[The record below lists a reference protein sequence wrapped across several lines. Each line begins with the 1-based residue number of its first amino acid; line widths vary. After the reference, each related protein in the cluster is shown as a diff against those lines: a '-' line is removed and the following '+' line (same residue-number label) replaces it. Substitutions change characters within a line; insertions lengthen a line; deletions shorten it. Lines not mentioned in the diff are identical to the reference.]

1 MKKTFTIS
9 LGHLVF
15 NVEEDAYDVLKMY
28 LDSIKN
34 YFQKMENDS
43 EIISDFELRIAENFS
58 SKLSSGKQYINL
70 SDVKEVIQ
78 IMGSLDDFQEIYNDT
93 ENETEN
99 IKEEKK
105 TNNKLYRD
113 SSNRIIAGV
122 CSGVAEYFKIDPIIV
137 RVLFFI
143 AVPLNL
149 IVYIIFWIGIPS
161 KDFDPDLRKVLYRDK
176 ENGVIGGVSKGLS
189 NYLKIDANIIRVVF
203 VVSLFFGGA
212 GLLFYL
218 LLWIFTKE
226 AKTIGEKMNMS
237 GFNVNLSNI
246 EDFIKKKT
254 KNLNS
259 PENTLT
265 KVFLFPFRLLAPLIN
280 AFLKIGVFVFKAIF
294 FMFSS
299 TFIVFI
305 SILLFVFSTISFK
318 VISPEQDPEFYELLN
333 AVPDYFAI
341 FSVIFLLLTIV
352 ISVIISF
359 YVLFKKK
366 SNSYFFML
374 LIFLWIAFL
383 ILMMISLPSIILNI
397 QDLNLLPNWID
408 GNYSFIWKWDDG
420 IMLNKNN

>member
-1 MKKTFTIS
+1 MKKTLTINIGYS
-9 LGHLVF
+9 IF
-15 NVEEDAYDVLKMY
+15 NIDEDAYEILNKY
-28 LDSIKN
+28 LDSIKD
-34 YFQKMENDS
+34 YFQKIDNDPD
-43 EIISDFELRIAENFS
+43 IIKDFELRIAENFS
-58 SKLSSGKQYINL
+58 SKVSSSKQCIDL
-70 SDVKEVIQ
+70 SDVKEVIE
-78 IMGSLDDFQEIYNDT
+78 IMGSLDDFKEIYNDT
-93 ENETEN
+93 ETEN
-99 IKEEKK
+99 VKEEKK
-105 TNNKLYRD
+105 SNKLFRD

-122 CSGVAEYFKIDPIIV
+122 CSGIAEYFKIDPIIV

-161 KDFDPDLRKVLYRDK
+161 KDFNPDLRKILYRDK

-189 NYLKIDANIIRVVF
+189 NYLKIDANIIRVIF
-203 VVSLFFGGA
+203 VLSLFFGGA

-218 LLWIFTKE
+218 LLWLFTKE
-226 AKTIGEKMNMS
+226 AKTIGQKMNMS

-280 AFLKIGVFVFKAIF
+280 TFLKIGVFVFKTIF

-299 TFIVFI
+299 IFIVFI
-305 SILLFVFSTISFK
+305 SILLIIFSTISFK
-318 VISPEQDPEFYELLN
+318 DISSEQDPEFYELLN
-333 AVPDYFAI
+333 ALPDYFAI
-341 FSVIFLLLTIV
+341 FSVLFLLLTIV

-366 SNSYFFML
+366 SNSYFFIL

-383 ILMMISLPSIILNI
+383 ILIIISLPNIILNM

>member
-1 MKKTFTIS
+1 MKKTLTINI
-9 LGHLVF
+9 GHSIF
-15 NVEEDAYDVLKMY
+15 NIEEDAYDILNRY

-34 YFQKMENDS
+34 YFNKIDNDLD
-43 EIISDFELRIAENFS
+43 IIKDFELRIAENFS
-58 SKLSSGKQYINL
+58 SKVSSSKQCIDL
-70 SDVKEVIQ
+70 SDVKEVIE
-78 IMGSLDDFQEIYNDT
+78 IMGSLDDFKEIYNDT
-93 ENETEN
+93 DTEN
-99 IKEEKK
+99 VKEEKK
-105 TNNKLYRD
+105 SNKLFRD

-122 CSGVAEYFKIDPIIV
+122 CSGIAEYFKIDPIIV

-161 KDFDPDLRKVLYRDK
+161 KDFNPDLRKILYRDK

-189 NYLKIDANIIRVVF
+189 NYLKIDANIIRIVF

-218 LLWIFTKE
+218 LLWLFTKE
-226 AKTIGEKMNMS
+226 AKTIGQKMNMS

-280 AFLKIGVFVFKAIF
+280 AFLKIGVFVFKTIF

-299 TFIVFI
+299 IFIVFI

-318 VISPEQDPEFYELLN
+318 DISSEQDSEFYELLN
-333 AVPDYFAI
+333 ALPDYFAT
-341 FSVIFLLLTIV
+341 FSVVFLLLTIV

-366 SNSYFFML
+366 SNSYFFMV

-383 ILMMISLPSIILNI
+383 ILIMISLPNIILNM
-397 QDLNLLPNWID
+397 QELYLLPNWID

>member
-9 LGHLVF
+9 LGHSVF
-15 NVEEDAYDVLKMY
+15 NVEEDAYDILKMY
-28 LDSIKN
+28 LDSIKS
-34 YFQKMENDS
+34 YFEKMENDS

-78 IMGSLDDFQEIYNDT
+78 IMGSLDDFQEIYDDDQT
-93 ENETEN
+93 EDV
-99 IKEEKK
+99 KEDKK
-105 TNNKLYRD
+105 INNKLFRD

-122 CSGVAEYFKIDPIIV
+122 CSGIAEYFKIDPIIV

-161 KDFDPDLRKVLYRDK
+161 KDFDPDLRKILYRDT
-176 ENGVIGGVSKGLS
+176 ENGVIGGVAKGLS
-189 NYLKIDANIIRVVF
+189 NYLKIDANIIRVIF

-212 GLLFYL
+212 GLLFYF
-218 LLWIFTKE
+218 LLWLFTKE

-265 KVFLFPFRLLAPLIN
+265 KIFLFPFRLLAPLIN
-280 AFLKIGVFVFKAIF
+280 ALLKIGVFVFKTIF
-294 FMFSS
+294 FIFSS
-299 TFIVFI
+299 IFIFL
-305 SILLFVFSTISFK
+305 SFILLLVFSALSFK
-318 VISPEQDPEFYELLN
+318 EVSPEQDPDFYELLN

-341 FSVIFLLLTIV
+341 FSVLFLILTIA
-352 ISVIISF
+352 ISVVISF

-366 SNSYFFML
+366 INFYFFMF

-383 ILMMISLPSIILNI
+383 ILIMISLPNIILDM

-408 GNYSFIWKWDDG
+408 GNYSFIWKWDD
-420 IMLNKNN
+420 

>member
-9 LGHLVF
+9 LGHSVF
-15 NVEEDAYDVLKMY
+15 NVEEDAYDVLKIY

-70 SDVKEVIQ
+70 TDVKEVIQ
-78 IMGSLDDFQEIYNDT
+78 IMGSLDDFQEIYDDDQT
-93 ENETEN
+93 EEV
-99 IKEEKK
+99 KEEKK
-105 TNNKLYRD
+105 ENNKLYRD

-122 CSGVAEYFKIDPIIV
+122 CSGIAEYFKIDPIIV
-137 RVLFFI
+137 RILFFI

-161 KDFDPDLRKVLYRDK
+161 KDFNPDLRKILYRDK
-176 ENGVIGGVSKGLS
+176 ENGVIGGVAKGLS

-218 LLWIFTKE
+218 LLWFFTKE

-280 AFLKIGVFVFKAIF
+280 AFLKIGVFVLKGVF
-294 FMFSS
+294 FIVSS
-299 TFIVFI
+299 TFIVFY
-305 SILLFVFSTISFK
+305 SILLLVFSRILFED
-318 VISPEQDPEFYELLN
+318 INREQDPDFYELLN

-341 FSVIFLLLTIV
+341 FSIIFLILTII
-352 ISVIISF
+352 ISLIISF
-359 YVLFKKK
+359 YVLFQRK
-366 SNSYFFML
+366 SNLYFFTF
-374 LIFLWIAFL
+374 LIFIWISFL
-383 ILMMISLPSIILNI
+383 ILIIVSIPSVIFILK
-397 QDLNLLPNWID
+397 DLDLLPFWIS
-408 GNYSFIWKWDDG
+408 GFENNSFYYKW
-420 IMLNKNN
+420 IY

>member
-9 LGHLVF
+9 LGHSVF
-15 NVEEDAYDVLKMY
+15 NVEEDAYEILKMY

-78 IMGSLDDFQEIYNDT
+78 IMGSLDDFKEIYNDV
-93 ENETEN
+93 EAEQE
-99 IKEEKK
+99 EEKK
-105 TNNKLYRD
+105 ENNKLYRD

-122 CSGVAEYFKIDPIIV
+122 CSGIAEYFKLDPIIV

-161 KDFDPDLRKVLYRDK
+161 KDFDPDLRKILYRDK
-176 ENGVIGGVSKGLS
+176 ENGVIGGVAKGLS

-218 LLWIFTKE
+218 LLWFFTKE

-254 KNLNS
+254 KNLNNS
-259 PENTLT
+259 ENTLT
-265 KVFLFPFRLLAPLIN
+265 KIFLFPFRLIAPLIN
-280 AFLKIGVFVFKAIF
+280 AFLKIGVFVFKGVF
-294 FMFSS
+294 FIVSS
-299 TFIVFI
+299 TVIVFY
-305 SILLFVFSTISFK
+305 SILLLVFSRILFEDINR
-318 VISPEQDPEFYELLN
+318 VEDPEFYELLN
-333 AVPDYFAI
+333 AIPDYFVI
-341 FSVIFLLLTIV
+341 FSIIFLILTIA
-352 ISVIISF
+352 ISVVVSF

-366 SNSYFFML
+366 INSYLFML
-374 LIFLWIAFL
+374 MIFLWIAFL
-383 ILMMISLPSIILNI
+383 ILITLSIPNIILII
-397 QDLNLLPNWID
+397 QDLDLLPFWIS
-408 GNYSFIWKWDDG
+408 GFENNSYYYKW
-420 IMLNKNN
+420 IY

>member
-1 MKKTFTIS
+1 MKKTLTINI
-9 LGHLVF
+9 GHSIF
-15 NVEEDAYDVLKMY
+15 NIDEDAYEILNKY

-34 YFQKMENDS
+34 YFNKIDNDL
-43 EIISDFELRIAENFS
+43 EIIKDFELRIAENFS
-58 SKLSSGKQYINL
+58 SKVSSSKQCIGL
-70 SDVKEVIQ
+70 SDVKEVIE
-78 IMGSLDDFQEIYNDT
+78 IMGSLDDFKEIYNDT
-93 ENETEN
+93 ETEN
-99 IKEEKK
+99 VKEEKK
-105 TNNKLYRD
+105 SNKLFRD

-122 CSGVAEYFKIDPIIV
+122 CSGIAEYFKIDPIIV

-161 KDFDPDLRKVLYRDK
+161 KDFNPDLRKILYRDK

-189 NYLKIDANIIRVVF
+189 NYLKIDANIIRIVF

-218 LLWIFTKE
+218 LLWLFTKE
-226 AKTIGEKMNMS
+226 AKTIGQKMNMS

-280 AFLKIGVFVFKAIF
+280 AFLKIGVFVFKTIF

-299 TFIVFI
+299 IFIVFI

-318 VISPEQDPEFYELLN
+318 DISPEQDPEFYELLN
-333 AVPDYFAI
+333 AIPDYFAI
-341 FSVIFLLLTIV
+341 FSVLFLLLTIV

-383 ILMMISLPSIILNI
+383 ILIMISLPNIILNM
-397 QDLNLLPNWID
+397 QDLYLLPNWID

>member
-1 MKKTFTIS
+1 MKKTLTINI
-9 LGHLVF
+9 GHSIFNIEEEAYEILNRYLV
-15 NVEEDAYDVLKMY
+15 
-28 LDSIKN
+28 SIKN
-34 YFQKMENDS
+34 YFQKIDNDS
-43 EIISDFELRIAENFS
+43 EIIKDFELRIAENFS
-58 SKLSSGKQYINL
+58 SKVSMTKQCIDLN
-70 SDVKEVIQ
+70 DVKEIIE
-78 IMGSLDDFQEIYNDT
+78 IMGSLDDFKEIYDNT
-93 ENETEN
+93 NTETEN
-99 IKEEKK
+99 VKEEKI
-105 TNNKLYRD
+105 NNKLFRD

-122 CSGVAEYFKIDPIIV
+122 CSGIAEYFKIDPIIV

-161 KDFDPDLRKVLYRDK
+161 KDFDPDLRKILYRDK

-218 LLWIFTKE
+218 LLWFFTKE

-265 KVFLFPFRLLAPLIN
+265 KIFLFPFRLLAPLIN
-280 AFLKIGVFVFKAIF
+280 AFIKIGVFIFKTIF
-294 FMFSS
+294 FIISS
-299 TFIVFI
+299 IFIVSY
-305 SILLFVFSTISFK
+305 SILVVVFLQILFFDISQD
-318 VISPEQDPEFYELLN
+318 QDPMFYELLN
-333 AVPDYFAI
+333 AIPDHFAI
-341 FSVIFLLLTIV
+341 FSVIFLVLTIA

-359 YVLFKKK
+359 YVLFNKK
-366 SNSYFFML
+366 SNFYFFML
-374 LIFLWIAFL
+374 LVFLWISFL
-383 ILMMISLPSIILNI
+383 IIITVSAP
-397 QDLNLLPNWID
+397 DLFMTLKDLDLLPGGNWLY
-408 GNYSFIWKWDDG
+408 NFKWYY
-420 IMLNKNN
+420 

>member
-9 LGHLVF
+9 LGHSVF
-15 NVEEDAYDVLKMY
+15 NVEEDAYDILKMY

-78 IMGSLDDFQEIYNDT
+78 IMGSLDDFKEIYNDV
-93 ENETEN
+93 EAEQE
-99 IKEEKK
+99 EEKK
-105 TNNKLYRD
+105 ENNKLYRD

-161 KDFDPDLRKVLYRDK
+161 KDFDPDLRKILYRDK

-318 VISPEQDPEFYELLN
+318 DISPEQDPEFYELLN

>member
-9 LGHLVF
+9 LGHSVF
-15 NVEEDAYDVLKMY
+15 NVEEDAYDILKMY

-78 IMGSLDDFQEIYNDT
+78 IMGSLDDFQEIYDDDDQT
-93 ENETEN
+93 EDV
-99 IKEEKK
+99 KEEKK
-105 TNNKLYRD
+105 ENNKLYRD

-122 CSGVAEYFKIDPIIV
+122 CSGIAEYFKIDPIIV

-149 IVYIIFWIGIPS
+149 IVYIILWIGIPS
-161 KDFDPDLRKVLYRDK
+161 KDFNPDLRKILYRDK

-218 LLWIFTKE
+218 LLWFFTKE

-265 KVFLFPFRLLAPLIN
+265 KIFLFPFRLLAPLIN
-280 AFLKIGVFVFKAIF
+280 ALLKIGVFVFKTIF
-294 FMFSS
+294 FIFSS
-299 TFIVFI
+299 IFIVFI
-305 SILLFVFSTISFK
+305 SVLLFFFSTISFK
-318 VISPEQDPEFYELLN
+318 DISSEQDPEFYELLN
-333 AVPDYFAI
+333 SFPYYFVI
-341 FSVIFLLLTIV
+341 FSVLFLLLTII

-366 SNSYFFML
+366 SNYYFFIF

-383 ILMMISLPSIILNI
+383 IFIMISLPNIILNM

-408 GNYSFIWKWDDG
+408 GNYTFIWKWDDL
-420 IMLNKNN
+420 MLNKNN

>member
-9 LGHLVF
+9 LGHSVF
-15 NVEEDAYDVLKMY
+15 NVEEDAYDILKMY

-78 IMGSLDDFQEIYNDT
+78 IMGSLDDFQEIYDDDDQT
-93 ENETEN
+93 EDVKEDKK
-99 IKEEKK
+99 IK
-105 TNNKLYRD
+105 NKLYRD

-122 CSGVAEYFKIDPIIV
+122 CSGIAEYFKVDPIIV
-137 RVLFFI
+137 RIIFFI
-143 AVPLNL
+143 SAPLQL
-149 IVYIIFWIGIPS
+149 IIYTILWIGLPS
-161 KDFDPDLRKVLYRDK
+161 KDFDPNLRKKLYRDK
-176 ENGVIGGVSKGLS
+176 ENGVIGGVAKGLS
-189 NYLKIDANIIRVVF
+189 NYLKIDVNIIRVVF
-203 VVSLFFGGA
+203 VVSLITGGA

-259 PENTLT
+259 RENTLT
-265 KVFLFPFRLLAPLIN
+265 KIFLFPFRLIAPLIN
-280 AFLKIGVFVFKAIF
+280 AFLKIGVFVFKGVF
-294 FMFSS
+294 FIVSS
-299 TFIVFI
+299 TFIVFY
-305 SILLFVFSTISFK
+305 SILLLVFSRILFED
-318 VISPEQDPEFYELLN
+318 INREQDSDFYELLN
-333 AVPDYFAI
+333 AIPDYFVI
-341 FSVIFLLLTIV
+341 FSIIFLILTIT
-352 ISVIISF
+352 ISLVISF

-366 SNSYFFML
+366 INSYLFML
-374 LIFLWIAFL
+374 MIFLWIAFL
-383 ILMMISLPSIILNI
+383 ILITVSIPKVILII

>member
-9 LGHLVF
+9 LGHSVF
-15 NVEEDAYDVLKMY
+15 NVEEDAYEILKMY

-161 KDFDPDLRKVLYRDK
+161 KDFDPDLRKILYRDK

-318 VISPEQDPEFYELLN
+318 DISPEQDPEFYELLN

-383 ILMMISLPSIILNI
+383 ILIMISLPSIILNI
-397 QDLNLLPNWID
+397 QDLNLLPNFGFQDLKITHTIIN
-408 GNYSFIWKWDDG
+408 GFN
-420 IMLNKNN
+420 

>member
-9 LGHLVF
+9 LGHSVF
-15 NVEEDAYDVLKMY
+15 NVEEDAYDILKMY

-43 EIISDFELRIAENFS
+43 EIISDFELRIAENFL
-58 SKLSSGKQYINL
+58 SKLSSGKHYINL

-78 IMGSLDDFQEIYNDT
+78 IMGSLDDFQEIYDDDDQT
-93 ENETEN
+93 EDV
-99 IKEEKK
+99 KEEKK
-105 TNNKLYRD
+105 EDNKLYRD

-122 CSGVAEYFKIDPIIV
+122 CSGIAEYFKIDPIIV
-137 RVLFFI
+137 RILFFI

-161 KDFDPDLRKVLYRDK
+161 KDFDPDLRKILYRDK

-189 NYLKIDANIIRVVF
+189 NYLKIDANIIRVIF

-218 LLWIFTKE
+218 LLWFFTKE

-254 KNLNS
+254 KNLNNS
-259 PENTLT
+259 ENTLT
-265 KVFLFPFRLLAPLIN
+265 KIFLFPFRLIAPLIN
-280 AFLKIGVFVFKAIF
+280 AFLKIGVFVFKGAF
-294 FMFSS
+294 FIVSS
-299 TFIVFI
+299 TVIVFY
-305 SILLFVFSTISFK
+305 SILLLVFSRILFEDISR
-318 VISPEQDPEFYELLN
+318 VEDPEFYELLN
-333 AVPDYFAI
+333 AIPDYFVI
-341 FSVIFLLLTIV
+341 FSIIFLILTIL

-359 YVLFKKK
+359 YVLFKRR
-366 SNSYFFML
+366 SNYYVFIF

-383 ILMMISLPSIILNI
+383 ILIMISLPNIILNM

-420 IMLNKNN
+420 IILNKNN

>member
-9 LGHLVF
+9 LGHSVF
-15 NVEEDAYDVLKMY
+15 NVEEDAYDILKIY

-78 IMGSLDDFQEIYNDT
+78 IMGSLDDFKEIYNDV
-93 ENETEN
+93 EAEQE
-99 IKEEKK
+99 EEKK
-105 TNNKLYRD
+105 ENNKLYRD

-122 CSGVAEYFKIDPIIV
+122 CSGIAEYFKLDPIIV

-161 KDFDPDLRKVLYRDK
+161 KDFDPDLRKILYRDK
-176 ENGVIGGVSKGLS
+176 ENGVIGGVAKGLS

-218 LLWIFTKE
+218 LLWFFTKE

-254 KNLNS
+254 KNLNNS
-259 PENTLT
+259 ENTLT
-265 KVFLFPFRLLAPLIN
+265 KIFLFPFRLIAPLIN
-280 AFLKIGVFVFKAIF
+280 AFLKIGVFVFKGVF
-294 FMFSS
+294 FIVSS
-299 TFIVFI
+299 TVIIFY
-305 SILLFVFSTISFK
+305 SILLLVFSRILFEDINR
-318 VISPEQDPEFYELLN
+318 VEDPEFYELIN
-333 AVPDYFAI
+333 AIPDYFVI
-341 FSVIFLLLTIV
+341 FSIIFLILTIA
-352 ISVIISF
+352 ISVVVSF

-366 SNSYFFML
+366 INSYLFML
-374 LIFLWIAFL
+374 MIFLWIAFL
-383 ILMMISLPSIILNI
+383 ILITLSIPNVILII
-397 QDLNLLPNWID
+397 QDLDLFPFWIS
-408 GNYSFIWKWDDG
+408 GFENNSYYYKW
-420 IMLNKNN
+420 IY

>member
-9 LGHLVF
+9 LGQSVF
-15 NVEEDAYDVLKMY
+15 NVEEDAYDILKMY

-78 IMGSLDDFQEIYNDT
+78 IMGSLDDFQEIYDDDDQT
-93 ENETEN
+93 EDV
-99 IKEEKK
+99 KEEKK
-105 TNNKLYRD
+105 ENNKLYRD

-122 CSGVAEYFKIDPIIV
+122 CSGIAEYFKIDPIIV
-137 RVLFFI
+137 RILFFI

-161 KDFDPDLRKVLYRDK
+161 KDFDPDLRKILYRDK
-176 ENGVIGGVSKGLS
+176 ENGVIGGVAKGLS

-218 LLWIFTKE
+218 LLWFFTKE

-254 KNLNS
+254 KNLNNS
-259 PENTLT
+259 ENTLT
-265 KVFLFPFRLLAPLIN
+265 KIFLFPFRLIAPLIN
-280 AFLKIGVFVFKAIF
+280 AFLKIGVFIFKTIF
-294 FMFSS
+294 FIFSS
-299 TFIVFI
+299 ILIVSY
-305 SILLFVFSTISFK
+305 SILLLIFSRILFEDISR
-318 VISPEQDPEFYELLN
+318 VEDPEFYELLN
-333 AVPDYFAI
+333 AIPDYFVI
-341 FSVIFLLLTIV
+341 FSIIFLILTIS
-352 ISVIISF
+352 ISVVISF

-366 SNSYFFML
+366 INTYLFML
-374 LIFLWIAFL
+374 MIFLWIAFFIL
-383 ILMMISLPSIILNI
+383 ITVSIPNVFLII
-397 QDLNLLPNWID
+397 QDLDLLPFWIS
-408 GNYSFIWKWDDG
+408 GFENNSYYYKW
-420 IMLNKNN
+420 IY

>member
-1 MKKTFTIS
+1 MKKTLTINIGYS
-9 LGHLVF
+9 IF
-15 NVEEDAYDVLKMY
+15 NIDEDAYEILNKY
-28 LDSIKN
+28 LDSIKD
-34 YFQKMENDS
+34 YFQKIDNDPD
-43 EIISDFELRIAENFS
+43 IIKDFELRIAENFS
-58 SKLSSGKQYINL
+58 SKVSSSKQCIDL
-70 SDVKEVIQ
+70 SDVKEVIE
-78 IMGSLDDFQEIYNDT
+78 IMGSLDDFKEIYNDT
-93 ENETEN
+93 ETEN
-99 IKEEKK
+99 VKEEKK
-105 TNNKLYRD
+105 SNKLFRD

-122 CSGVAEYFKIDPIIV
+122 CSGIAEYFKIDPIIV

-149 IVYIIFWIGIPS
+149 IVYIVFWIGIPS
-161 KDFDPDLRKVLYRDK
+161 KDFNPDLRKILYRDK

-189 NYLKIDANIIRVVF
+189 NYLKIDANIIRVIF
-203 VVSLFFGGA
+203 VLSLFFGGA

-218 LLWIFTKE
+218 LLWLFTKE
-226 AKTIGEKMNMS
+226 AKTIGQKMNMS

-254 KNLNS
+254 KKLNS

-280 AFLKIGVFVFKAIF
+280 AFLKIGVFVFKTIF

-299 TFIVFI
+299 IFIVFI
-305 SILLFVFSTISFK
+305 SILLIIFSTISFK
-318 VISPEQDPEFYELLN
+318 DISPEQDPEFYELLN

-341 FSVIFLLLTIV
+341 FSVLFLLLTIV

-366 SNSYFFML
+366 SNSYFFIL

-383 ILMMISLPSIILNI
+383 ILIIISLPNIILNM

>member
-9 LGHLVF
+9 LGHSVF
-15 NVEEDAYDVLKMY
+15 NVEEDAYDILKMY

-78 IMGSLDDFQEIYNDT
+78 IMGSLDDFQEIYDDDQT
-93 ENETEN
+93 EDV
-99 IKEEKK
+99 KEDKK
-105 TNNKLYRD
+105 INNKLFRD

-122 CSGVAEYFKIDPIIV
+122 CSGIAEYFKIDPIIV

-161 KDFDPDLRKVLYRDK
+161 KDFDPDLRKILYRDT
-176 ENGVIGGVSKGLS
+176 ENGVIGGVAKGLS
-189 NYLKIDANIIRVVF
+189 NYLKIDANIIRVIF

-212 GLLFYL
+212 GLLFYF
-218 LLWIFTKE
+218 LLWLFTKE

-265 KVFLFPFRLLAPLIN
+265 KIFLFPFRLLAPLIN
-280 AFLKIGVFVFKAIF
+280 ALLKIGVFVFKTIF
-294 FMFSS
+294 FIFSS
-299 TFIVFI
+299 IFIFL
-305 SILLFVFSTISFK
+305 SFILLLVFSALSFK
-318 VISPEQDPEFYELLN
+318 EVSPEQDPDFYELLN

-341 FSVIFLLLTIV
+341 FSVLFLILTIA
-352 ISVIISF
+352 ISVVISF

-366 SNSYFFML
+366 INFYFFMF
-374 LIFLWIAFL
+374 LIFLWIVFL
-383 ILMMISLPSIILNI
+383 ILIMISLPNIILDM

-408 GNYSFIWKWDDG
+408 GNYSFIWKWDD
-420 IMLNKNN
+420 

>member
-9 LGHLVF
+9 LGHSIF
-15 NVEEDAYDVLKMY
+15 NVEEDAYEILKMY

-58 SKLSSGKQYINL
+58 SKVSSNKSCIDL
-70 SDVKEVIQ
+70 KDVKQVIE
-78 IMGSLDDFQEIYNDT
+78 IMGSLDDFKEIYNDV
-93 ENETEN
+93 EYEQE
-99 IKEEKK
+99 EEKK
-105 TNNKLYRD
+105 TDNKLYRD

-122 CSGVAEYFKIDPIIV
+122 CSGIAEYFKIDPIIV

-161 KDFDPDLRKVLYRDK
+161 KDFDPDLRKILYRDK
-176 ENGVIGGVSKGLS
+176 ENGIIGGVAKGLS

-203 VVSLFFGGA
+203 TISLFFGGA

-218 LLWIFTKE
+218 LLWFFTKE

-259 PENTLT
+259 PENTIT

-280 AFLKIGVFVFKAIF
+280 ALLKIGIFVLKTIF

-299 TFIVFI
+299 IFIVFI
-305 SILLFVFSTISFK
+305 SVLLLIFSTISFK
-318 VISPEQDPEFYELLN
+318 DISPEQDPEFYGSFELFN
-333 AVPDYFAI
+333 AIPDYFAI
-341 FSVIFLLLTIV
+341 FSVVFLLLTIV

-366 SNSYFFML
+366 TNSYFFMV

-383 ILMMISLPSIILNI
+383 ILIMISLPNIILNM
-397 QDLNLLPNWID
+397 QDLNLLPNWINATILLF
-408 GNYSFIWKWDDG
+408 GNG
-420 IMLNKNN
+420 MMV

>member
-1 MKKTFTIS
+1 MKKTLTINIGYS
-9 LGHLVF
+9 IF
-15 NVEEDAYDVLKMY
+15 NIDEEAYEILNKY
-28 LDSIKN
+28 LDSIKD
-34 YFQKMENDS
+34 YFQKIDNDPD
-43 EIISDFELRIAENFS
+43 IIKDFELRIAENFS
-58 SKLSSGKQYINL
+58 SKVSSSKQCIDL
-70 SDVKEVIQ
+70 SDVKEVIE
-78 IMGSLDDFQEIYNDT
+78 IMGSLDDFKEIYNDT
-93 ENETEN
+93 ETEN
-99 IKEEKK
+99 VKEEKK
-105 TNNKLYRD
+105 SNKLFRD

-122 CSGVAEYFKIDPIIV
+122 CSGIAEYFKIDPIIV

-161 KDFDPDLRKVLYRDK
+161 KDFNPDLRKILYRDK

-189 NYLKIDANIIRVVF
+189 NYLKIDANIIRVIF
-203 VVSLFFGGA
+203 VLSLFFGGA

-218 LLWIFTKE
+218 LLWLFTKE
-226 AKTIGEKMNMS
+226 AKTIGQKMNMS

-280 AFLKIGVFVFKAIF
+280 AFLKIGVFVFKTIF

-299 TFIVFI
+299 IFIVFI

-318 VISPEQDPEFYELLN
+318 DISSEQDSEFYELLN

-341 FSVIFLLLTIV
+341 FSVLFLLLTIV

-366 SNSYFFML
+366 SNSYFFIL

-383 ILMMISLPSIILNI
+383 ILIIISLPNIILNM

>member
-9 LGHLVF
+9 LGHSVF

-78 IMGSLDDFQEIYNDT
+78 IMGSLDDFQEIYDDDDQT
-93 ENETEN
+93 EDVKEDKK
-99 IKEEKK
+99 IK
-105 TNNKLYRD
+105 NKLYRD

-122 CSGVAEYFKIDPIIV
+122 CSGIAEYFKVDPIIV
-137 RVLFFI
+137 RIIFFI
-143 AVPLNL
+143 SAPLQL
-149 IVYIIFWIGIPS
+149 IIYTILWIGLPS
-161 KDFDPDLRKVLYRDK
+161 KDFDPNLRKKLYRDK
-176 ENGVIGGVSKGLS
+176 ENGVIGGVAKGLS
-189 NYLKIDANIIRVVF
+189 NYLKIDVNIIRVVF
-203 VVSLFFGGA
+203 VVSLITGGA

-259 PENTLT
+259 RENTLT
-265 KVFLFPFRLLAPLIN
+265 KIFLFPFRLIAPLIN
-280 AFLKIGVFVFKAIF
+280 AFLKIGVFVFKGVF
-294 FMFSS
+294 FIVSS
-299 TFIVFI
+299 TFIVFY
-305 SILLFVFSTISFK
+305 SILLLVFSRILFED
-318 VISPEQDPEFYELLN
+318 INREQDSDFYELLN
-333 AVPDYFAI
+333 AIPDYFVI
-341 FSVIFLLLTIV
+341 FSIIFLILTIA
-352 ISVIISF
+352 ISVVISF

-366 SNSYFFML
+366 INTYLFML
-374 LIFLWIAFL
+374 MIFLWIAFL
-383 ILMMISLPSIILNI
+383 ILITVSIPKVILII
-397 QDLNLLPNWID
+397 QDLDLLPFWIS
-408 GNYSFIWKWDDG
+408 GFENNSYYYKW
-420 IMLNKNN
+420 IY

>member
-9 LGHLVF
+9 LGHSVF
-15 NVEEDAYDVLKMY
+15 NVEEDAYDILKMY

-78 IMGSLDDFQEIYNDT
+78 IMGSLDDFQEIYDDDDQT
-93 ENETEN
+93 EDVKEDKK
-99 IKEEKK
+99 IK
-105 TNNKLYRD
+105 NKLYRD

-122 CSGVAEYFKIDPIIV
+122 CSGIAEYFKIDPIIV
-137 RVLFFI
+137 RIIFFI
-143 AVPLNL
+143 SAPLQL
-149 IVYIIFWIGIPS
+149 IIYTILWIGLPS
-161 KDFDPDLRKVLYRDK
+161 KDFDPNLRKKLYRDK
-176 ENGVIGGVSKGLS
+176 ENGVIGGVAKGLS
-189 NYLKIDANIIRVVF
+189 NYLKIDVNIIRVVF
-203 VVSLFFGGA
+203 VVSLITGGA

-259 PENTLT
+259 RENTLT
-265 KVFLFPFRLLAPLIN
+265 KIFLFPFRLIAPLIN
-280 AFLKIGVFVFKAIF
+280 AFLKIGVFVFKGIF
-294 FMFSS
+294 FIVSS
-299 TFIVFI
+299 TFIVFY
-305 SILLFVFSTISFK
+305 SILLLVFSRILFED
-318 VISPEQDPEFYELLN
+318 INREQDSDFYELLN
-333 AVPDYFAI
+333 AIPDYFII
-341 FSVIFLLLTIV
+341 FSIIFLILTIAV
-352 ISVIISF
+352 SVVISF

-366 SNSYFFML
+366 INTYLFML
-374 LIFLWIAFL
+374 MIFLWIAFL
-383 ILMMISLPSIILNI
+383 ILIIVSIPNVTLII
-397 QDLNLLPNWID
+397 QDLDLLPFWIS
-408 GNYSFIWKWDDG
+408 GFE
-420 IMLNKNN
+420 NNSYYYEWIY

>member
-1 MKKTFTIS
+1 MKKTLTINIGYS
-9 LGHLVF
+9 IF
-15 NVEEDAYDVLKMY
+15 NIDEDAYEILNKY
-28 LDSIKN
+28 LDSIKD
-34 YFQKMENDS
+34 YFQKIDNDPD
-43 EIISDFELRIAENFS
+43 IIKDFELRIAENFS
-58 SKLSSGKQYINL
+58 SKVSSSKQCIDL
-70 SDVKEVIQ
+70 SDVKEVIE
-78 IMGSLDDFQEIYNDT
+78 IMGSLDDFKEIYNDT
-93 ENETEN
+93 ETEN
-99 IKEEKK
+99 VKEEKK
-105 TNNKLYRD
+105 SNKLFRD

-122 CSGVAEYFKIDPIIV
+122 CSGIAEYFKIDPIIV

-161 KDFDPDLRKVLYRDK
+161 KDFNPDLRKILYRDK

-189 NYLKIDANIIRVVF
+189 NYLKIDANIIRVIF
-203 VVSLFFGGA
+203 VLSLFFGGA

-218 LLWIFTKE
+218 LLWLFTKE
-226 AKTIGEKMNMS
+226 AKTIGQKMNMS

-265 KVFLFPFRLLAPLIN
+265 KIFLFPFRLLAPLIN
-280 AFLKIGVFVFKAIF
+280 AFLKIGVFVFKSIF
-294 FMFSS
+294 FIFSS
-299 TFIVFI
+299 IFIVFTFV
-305 SILLFVFSTISFK
+305 LLIVFSTISFK
-318 VISPEQDPEFYELLN
+318 DISSEQDSEFYELLN
-333 AVPDYFAI
+333 ALPDYFAT
-341 FSVIFLLLTIV
+341 FSVVFLLLTII

-366 SNSYFFML
+366 SNSYFFMV

-383 ILMMISLPSIILNI
+383 ILIMISLPNIILNM
-397 QDLNLLPNWID
+397 QELYLLPNWID